1 MIKIGTDIC
10 SLKRIAAAYERF
22 GERFLNRIL
31 TDAEK
36 TYVLS
41 NRFHT
46 ISRMAGR
53 FAAKEAA
60 SKALGTGWYG
70 IGWKEI
76 EVSRLPSGEPRLN
89 LHGRAARRAEKI
101 GLNRW
106 ELSISHE
113 REFAVATV
121 IAYSE

>member
-1 MIKIGTDIC
+1 LIRVGTDIC

-22 GERFLNRIL
+22 GDRFLNRIL
-31 TDAEK
+31 TESEK

-41 NRFHT
+41 SRAHT
-46 ISRMAGR
+46 TARIAGR

-76 EVSRLPSGEPRLN
+76 EISRLPSGEPRLY
-89 LHGRAARRAEKI
+89 LHGRAATRAQKM
-101 GLNRW
+101 GLKSW

-113 REFAVATV
+113 REYAVATV
-121 IAYSE
+121 IAFD